1 MDDPRWMAEAW
12 RMLGKK
18 EMRGEADNEEIVGL
32 FRDVGRADVTSDDVP
47 WCAAY
52 VGACLKRAGHE
63 GTGSLRAR
71 SYLEWGEVLSEP
83 RIGAITVLSRGNN
96 PDAGHVGFWIGET
109 AEGPVLLGGNQS
121 DQVSVA
127 PFAKSRLLGYRWP
140 REVSSLPSVTSRGA
154 GLTFDKALVQVL
166 AMEGGF
172 TADPDDPGGPTNK
185 GITLEVF
192 SRHTGRKL
200 DPATRATRVREL
212 RAISDDLV
220 REIYLQ
226 RYWRPSRAS
235 EMPAAIGFMHF
246 DASVNHG
253 LTGAARLLQGALTRQ
268 QPSLDVDGEIGPLTL
283 GAAARADER
292 RLLADFA
299 NERRA
304 RYRALPH
311 FWKFGRGWLNRV
323 DQTEA
328 RARMLMTEAEFTPV
342 TSKPSTKG
350 TTMTNTTGTGMPG
363 KWWGQSMTIWGAL
376 LTALST
382 VVPVIG
388 PAIGLDLTPDL
399 VREAGEQLVSVVQ
412 AIGGLVGTLMTIY
425 GRARANQTLA
435 LNRA

>member
-185 GITLEVF
+185 GITL
-192 SRHTGRKL
+192 
-200 DPATRATRVREL
+200 
-212 RAISDDLV
+212 
-220 REIYLQ
+220 
-226 RYWRPSRAS
+226 
-235 EMPAAIGFMHF
+235 
-246 DASVNHG
+246 
-253 LTGAARLLQGALTRQ
+253 
-268 QPSLDVDGEIGPLTL
+268 
-283 GAAARADER
+283 
-292 RLLADFA
+292 
-299 NERRA
+299 
-304 RYRALPH
+304 
-311 FWKFGRGWLNRV
+311 
-323 DQTEA
+323 
-328 RARMLMTEAEFTPV
+328 
-342 TSKPSTKG
+342 
-350 TTMTNTTGTGMPG
+350 
-363 KWWGQSMTIWGAL
+363 
-376 LTALST
+376 
-382 VVPVIG
+382 
-388 PAIGLDLTPDL
+388 
-399 VREAGEQLVSVVQ
+399 
-412 AIGGLVGTLMTIY
+412 
-425 GRARANQTLA
+425 
-435 LNRA
+435 